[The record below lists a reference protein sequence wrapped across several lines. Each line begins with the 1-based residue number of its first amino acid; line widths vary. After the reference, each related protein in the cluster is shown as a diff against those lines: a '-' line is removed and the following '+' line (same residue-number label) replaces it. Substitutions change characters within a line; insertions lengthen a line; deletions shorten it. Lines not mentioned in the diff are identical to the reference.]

1 MAADRDADV
10 DPRFDPVFQRGYD
23 PSVHGARRARSA
35 PRHGTEPV
43 PIVSHREVPPEP
55 IPEARTP
62 APASAAEPDTEAVR
76 ATDDDLT
83 LRTRNPYRLA
93 LLIASLVFIAGGAL
107 AIWNRVGEDVYYGG
121 FSGTNQ
127 ALLFRSQLIAALP
140 VPVLTGGILGLIL
153 WLAIGAMAHR
163 AKADE

>member
-1 MAADRDADV
+1 MPENPDAEV

-23 PSVHGARRARSA
+23 PEKHGGRRPRSA

-43 PIVSHREVPPEP
+43 PIASIRGAPPAAPDAARPTAAAAVPG
-55 IPEARTP
+55 AK
-62 APASAAEPDTEAVR
+62 AATEPDTDVR
-76 ATDDDLT
+76 LT
-83 LRTRNPYRLA
+83 ARNPYRLA
-93 LLIASLVFIAGGAL
+93 LLIASIVAIAGAAL

-127 ALLFRSQLIAALP
+127 GLLFRSQLIAALP
-140 VPVLTGGILGLIL
+140 VPALTGGILGLIL

-163 AKADE
+163 EKTDD